1 MMFENKLKDTGIRAR
16 AILVCLISAAGIY
29 ISVTNHT
36 VAIAVFGLNMLSL
49 LFLNDQEIF
58 WEMLFLL
65 PFTTIYK
72 YSTSSSSLF
81 TYLSI
86 FAALRLLIKNVRV
99 SVGFVTLFVLF
110 SVISL
115 LGVGGALVSFIKI
128 ISNVLLFVCFV
139 KLIKRDMFPS
149 MVLAIS
155 SGEIIASLIGL
166 RKTSWPALSAF
177 FNTLKEEYIG
187 TERIARFTG
196 LYLDPNYYSI
206 IVIVCLYCLLLYMYK
221 KEIKYQVGI
230 PMFIALTVFGC
241 MTYSRV
247 FYIALVGVLVAIL
260 IMRFKN
266 RSVFSTLIL
275 IALIAVAFGYYA
287 SKTGIFD
294 KVLIRFQRDDISSGR
309 FDIWAV
315 YFEEIV
321 NSVKIL
327 FIGAGLGAD
336 LPTESGAHNFYIETV
351 YHIGLIGMALYYGL
365 LYNILSIRVS
375 PLFKR
380 GLVNWGLSAVLLFMF
395 ATLGMLFQF
404 DFIYILMLDW
414 MVLNTDMKL
423 NFVDTESEGL

>member
-1 MMFENKLKDTGIRAR
+1 MMFEDKMNDTGIRAR

-29 ISVTNHT
+29 LSVTNHI
-36 VAIAVFGLNMLSL
+36 VAIAVFGLNLLSL

-81 TYLSI
+81 TYLTV
-86 FAALRLLIKNVRV
+86 FAALRLIIKNVRV

-110 SVISL
+110 SAVSL
-115 LGVGGALVSFIKI
+115 LGVGGALLSFVKI
-128 ISNVLLFVCFV
+128 ISNVLLLVCFV
-139 KLIKRDMFPS
+139 KLVKREIFPS

-155 SGEIIASLIGL
+155 TGEIIASFIGL

-177 FNTLKEEYIG
+177 FDTLKEEYIG

-221 KEIKYQVGI
+221 KEIKYQVGV
-230 PMFIALTVFGC
+230 PMFIALSVFGC

-247 FYIALVGVLVAIL
+247 FYIALVGVLAAVL
-260 IMRFKN
+260 IMRLKN
-266 RSVFSTLIL
+266 RSVVSTVLL
-275 IALIAVAFGYYA
+275 MVLIAVAFGYYA
-287 SKTGIFD
+287 SKTGILD

-315 YFEEIV
+315 YSEEIL

-327 FIGAGLGAD
+327 LIGAGLGAN
-336 LPTESGAHNFYIETV
+336 LPTDTGAHNFYIETV
-351 YHIGLIGMALYYGL
+351 YHIGLIGTAIYYGL
-365 LYNILSIRVS
+365 LYNILSVRVS

-380 GLVNWGLSAVLLFMF
+380 GLANWGLTAVLLFMF

-404 DFIYILMLDW
+404 DFVYILMLDW

-423 NFVDTESEGL
+423 NFSDTKGERI